1 MFDELIGTPSVSSI
15 DSNLDMGNRQV
26 ADLLAGWLSNLGFR
40 VELLPVSSDP
50 EKVNLIATLG
60 QGTGGLVLSGHTDT
74 VPFDEGRWQQDPF
87 VARRENERLYGL
99 GATDMKSFFAL
110 ALEAVSRFSRN
121 ALTEPL
127 IILATADEESGM
139 TGARALVKAGAPL
152 ARFAVIGEPTG
163 LRPVRMH
170 KGIFMERIRLTGRS
184 GHSSNPALGVNA
196 LDGMHT
202 VIGALKEFRGRL
214 ATANSC
220 SDFAVSTPTLNLG
233 SIHGG
238 DNPNRICADCEL
250 DIDLRLLPGMR
261 IEQTRAE
268 LREIVSESVDG
279 SGLAVEFEALFE
291 GIEAMETPA
300 EAQIVSAAEDLTGVM
315 AESVGYA
322 TEAPFLQQL
331 GMQTVV
337 LGPGNIDVAHQ
348 PNEYLE
354 LAQVP
359 RTISLISDLIQRFC
373 AKPI

>member
-110 ALEAVSRFSRN
+110 ALAAASRFKARGVDRAADCSGNGGRGIRNGWRQGLGEGGRSASPDSPSSGSRQ
-121 ALTEPL
+121 AC
-127 IILATADEESGM
+127 
-139 TGARALVKAGAPL
+139 V
-152 ARFAVIGEPTG
+152 
-163 LRPVRMH
+163 PVRMH

-202 VIGALKEFRGRL
+202 VIGALKEFRRAARGRKL
-214 ATANSC
+214 VLRLRRVRPS
-220 SDFAVSTPTLNLG
+220 TLNLG

-238 DNPNRICADCEL
+238 DNPNRICADC
-250 DIDLRLLPGMR
+250 R
-261 IEQTRAE
+261 TRY
-268 LREIVSESVDG
+268 R
-279 SGLAVEFEALFE
+279 
-291 GIEAMETPA
+291 
-300 EAQIVSAAEDLTGVM
+300 SAAVAGH
-315 AESVGYA
+315 GYR
-322 TEAPFLQQL
+322 
-331 GMQTVV
+331 G
-337 LGPGNIDVAHQ
+337 D
-348 PNEYLE
+348 
-354 LAQVP
+354 P
-359 RTISLISDLIQRFC
+359 R
-373 AKPI
+373 